1 MSTLHSVVMAAEFKD
16 MGDHLLG
23 LGSGWAEKTLK
34 LSLIGIVVTKV
45 IQKFSLKAGI
55 GGLLGLVICLGIYS
69 ARGDLADYFKNE
81 LLNNGAPT
89 PVEAPLDPGPGS
101 HKATTTVH
109 GAGGE
114 RA

>member
-1 MSTLHSVVMAAEFKD
+1 MSTMHSVVMAAEFKD

-34 LSLIGIVVTKV
+34 LSLTGIVVTKV

-81 LLNNGAPT
+81 LLNNGAA

-101 HKATTTVH
+101 HKGTTTVQ